1 MSPITRTLVAL
12 SCTVVAS
19 QALATELDTR
29 LYLTPSVNFTVTDGD
44 WYHKQGID
52 NDFGFGLGVGK
63 AISQSWNLE
72 LNGNYAAYN
81 IKNSTGTLK
90 NTGLGLDALYIFN
103 RNASFTP
110 YTVIGVGGVQTRA
123 PGISET
129 NWAANAGV
137 GAMKWMNDI
146 AVRGDVRY
154 RYIHDAGGVNPG
166 DWVATVGLVIPLGSK
181 PMPPAP
187 KPQPT
192 PEPMPAPVQEPEPMP
207 APAPVEP
214 PPVERPAPQTKIILE
229 GTNFDFDKATLRPAG
244 KAKLDKDAQM
254 LNTYP
259 DINVEIAGYTDSIG
273 TAKYNMGLS
282 KRRAATVQKYL
293 KSKGIADSRMTTKGF
308 GETHPVAS
316 NKTAAGRA
324 ENRRVEI
331 LILN

>member
-12 SCTVVAS
+12 SCTVVVS
-19 QALATELDTR
+19 QALAAELDTR

-72 LNGNYAAYN
+72 LNSNYAEYN
-81 IKNSTGTLK
+81 IKNGTGTLK

-103 RNASFTP
+103 RNASFSP
-110 YTVIGVGGVQTRA
+110 YALVGVGGVQTRA

-181 PMPPAP
+181 PVPPAP
-187 KPQPT
+187 TPQPA
-192 PEPMPAPVQEPEPMP
+192 PQPAPEPEPMP
-207 APAPVEP
+207 APAPAPVEQA
-214 PPVERPAPQTKIILE
+214 PVERPAPQTKIILE

-244 KAKLDKDAQM
+244 KAKLDENAKVLTA
-254 LNTYP
+254 YP

-273 TAKYNMGLS
+273 TAKYNMDLS
-282 KRRAATVQKYL
+282 RRRAATVKKYL
-293 KSKGIADSRMTTKGF
+293 ESKGIADSRMTTKGF
-308 GETHPVAS
+308 GETHPIAS

-324 ENRRVEI
+324 QNRRVEI

>member
-1 MSPITRTLVAL
+1 MSRITRTLVAL

-19 QALATELDTR
+19 HALAAELDTR
-29 LYLTPSVNFTVTDGD
+29 LYLTPSVNYTVTDSD

-63 AISQSWNLE
+63 AISQNWNLE
-72 LNGNYAAYN
+72 LNSNYAEYN
-81 IKNSTGTLK
+81 IKNGAGTLK

-103 RNASFTP
+103 RNASFSP
-110 YTVIGVGGVQTRA
+110 YALVGVGGVQTRA

-129 NWAANAGV
+129 NWAANAGL
-137 GAMKWMNDI
+137 GAMKWIKDI

-154 RYIHDAGGVNPG
+154 RYIHDMGGVNPG
-166 DWVATVGLVIPLGSK
+166 DWIATVGLMIPLGSK
-181 PMPPAP
+181 PTPPAP
-187 KPQPT
+187 RPEPA
-192 PEPMPAPVQEPEPMP
+192 PEPMAAAAPEPTPAP
-207 APAPVEP
+207 APAPVEQP
-214 PPVERPAPQTKIILE
+214 AMERPAPQSKIILE
-229 GTNFDFDKATLRPAG
+229 GTNFDFNKATLRPTG
-244 KAKLDKDAQM
+244 KAKLDKDAEM
-254 LNTYP
+254 LKTYA

-282 KRRAATVQKYL
+282 KRRAATVKKYL
-293 KSKGIADSRMTTKGF
+293 ESKGIAASRMTTKGF
-308 GETHPVAS
+308 GETKPIAS

>member
-12 SCTVVAS
+12 TCTVVAS
-19 QALATELDTR
+19 QALAAELDTR

-72 LNGNYAAYN
+72 LNSNYAAYN
-81 IKNSTGTLK
+81 IRNSSGTLK

-103 RNASFTP
+103 RDASFTP

-137 GAMKWMNDI
+137 GAMQWMNGI

-207 APAPVEP
+207 APAPVEQ

-324 ENRRVEI
+324 QNRRVEI

>member
-1 MSPITRTLVAL
+1 MSRITRTLMAL
-12 SCTVVAS
+12 SCTVVAGH
-19 QALATELDTR
+19 ALAADLDTR
-29 LYLTPSVNFTVTDGD
+29 LYLTPSINFTTTDSD

-72 LNGNYAAYN
+72 LNANYATYN

-110 YTVIGVGGVQTRA
+110 YAVVGVGGVQTRA

-137 GAMKWMNDI
+137 GAMKWIKDI

-154 RYIHDAGGVNPG
+154 RYINEVGGVNPG
-166 DWVATVGLVIPLGSK
+166 DWVATVGLMIPLGSK
-181 PMPPAP
+181 PIPPAP

-244 KAKLDKDAQM
+244 KAKLDENVKVLTA
-254 LNTYP
+254 YP

-273 TAKYNMGLS
+273 TAKYNVGLS
-282 KRRAATVQKYL
+282 KRRAATVKKYL
-293 KSKGIADSRMTTKGF
+293 ESKGIADSRMTTKGF
-308 GETHPVAS
+308 GETHPIAS

-324 ENRRVEI
+324 QNRRVEI

>member
-1 MSPITRTLVAL
+1 MPT
-12 SCTVVAS
+12 
-19 QALATELDTR
+19 
-29 LYLTPSVNFTVTDGD
+29 
-44 WYHKQGID
+44 
-52 NDFGFGLGVGK
+52 
-63 AISQSWNLE
+63 
-72 LNGNYAAYN
+72 
-81 IKNSTGTLK
+81 TLK

-110 YTVIGVGGVQTRA
+110 YAVVGVGGVQTRA

-137 GAMKWMNDI
+137 GAMKWIKDI

-154 RYIHDAGGVNPG
+154 RYINEVGGVNPG
-166 DWVATVGLVIPLGSK
+166 DWVATVGLMIPLGSK
-181 PMPPAP
+181 PVPPAP
-187 KPQPT
+187 APEPQPVAQ
-192 PEPMPAPVQEPEPMP
+192 PAPEPMP
-207 APAPVEP
+207 APAPAPVEQA
-214 PPVERPAPQTKIILE
+214 PVERPAPQTKIILE

-244 KAKLDKDAQM
+244 KAKLDENVKV
-254 LNTYP
+254 LTTYP

-282 KRRAATVQKYL
+282 KRRAATVKKYL
-293 KSKGIADSRMTTKGF
+293 ESKGIADSRMTSKGF

-324 ENRRVEI
+324 KNRRVEI

>member
-1 MSPITRTLVAL
+1 MSRITRTLMAL
-12 SCTVVAS
+12 SCTVVAGH
-19 QALATELDTR
+19 ALAAELDTR
-29 LYLTPSVNFTVTDGD
+29 LYLTPSVNFTVTDSD

-72 LNGNYAAYN
+72 LNANYAAYN

-110 YTVIGVGGVQTRA
+110 YAVVGVGGVQTRA

-137 GAMKWMNDI
+137 GAMKWIKDI

-154 RYIHDAGGVNPG
+154 RYINEVGGVNPG
-166 DWVATVGLVIPLGSK
+166 DWVATVALMIPLGSK
-181 PMPPAP
+181 PVPPAP
-187 KPQPT
+187 APEPQPVAQ
-192 PEPMPAPVQEPEPMP
+192 PAPEPMP
-207 APAPVEP
+207 APAPAPVEQA
-214 PPVERPAPQTKIILE
+214 PVERPAPQTKIILE

-244 KAKLDKDAQM
+244 KAKLDENVKV
-254 LNTYP
+254 LTTYP

-282 KRRAATVQKYL
+282 KRRAATVKKYL
-293 KSKGIADSRMTTKGF
+293 ESKGIADSRMTSKGF

-324 ENRRVEI
+324 KNRRVEI

>member
-1 MSPITRTLVAL
+1 MSRITRTLMAL
-12 SCTVVAS
+12 SCTVVAGH
-19 QALATELDTR
+19 ALAAELDTR
-29 LYLTPSVNFTVTDGD
+29 LYLTPSVNFTVTDSD

-72 LNGNYAAYN
+72 LNANYAAYN

-110 YTVIGVGGVQTRA
+110 YAVVGVGGVQTRA

-129 NWAANAGV
+129 NFAANAGL
-137 GAMKWMNDI
+137 GAMKWINDI

-154 RYIHDAGGVNPG
+154 RYIHEVGGVNPG
-166 DWVATVGLVIPLGSK
+166 DWVATVALMIPLGSK
-181 PMPPAP
+181 PVPPAP
-187 KPQPT
+187 APEPQPVAQ
-192 PEPMPAPVQEPEPMP
+192 PAPEPMP
-207 APAPVEP
+207 APAPAPVEQA
-214 PPVERPAPQTKIILE
+214 PVERPAPQTKIILE

-244 KAKLDKDAQM
+244 KAKLDENVKV
-254 LNTYP
+254 LTTYP

-282 KRRAATVQKYL
+282 KRRAATVKKYL
-293 KSKGIADSRMTTKGF
+293 ESKGIADSRMTTKGF
-308 GETHPVAS
+308 GETHPIAS

-324 ENRRVEI
+324 KNRRVEI

>member
-1 MSPITRTLVAL
+1 MSRITRTLMAL
-12 SCTVVAS
+12 SCTVVAGH
-19 QALATELDTR
+19 ALAAELDTR
-29 LYLTPSVNFTVTDGD
+29 LYLTPSVNFTVTDSD

-72 LNGNYAAYN
+72 LNANYAAYN

-110 YTVIGVGGVQTRA
+110 YAVVGVGGVQTRA

-137 GAMKWMNDI
+137 GAMKWIKDI

-154 RYIHDAGGVNPG
+154 RYINEVGGVNPG
-166 DWVATVGLVIPLGSK
+166 DWVATVGLMIPLGSK
-181 PMPPAP
+181 PVPPAP
-187 KPQPT
+187 APQPVAQ
-192 PEPMPAPVQEPEPMP
+192 PAPEPMP
-207 APAPVEP
+207 APAPAPVEQA
-214 PPVERPAPQTKIILE
+214 PVERPAPQTKIILE

-244 KAKLDKDAQM
+244 KAKLDENVKV
-254 LNTYP
+254 LTTYP

-282 KRRAATVQKYL
+282 KRRAATVKKYL
-293 KSKGIADSRMTTKGF
+293 ESKGIADSRMTSKGF
-308 GETHPVAS
+308 GETHPIAS
-316 NKTAAGRA
+316 NKTAVGRA
-324 ENRRVEI
+324 KNRRVEI

>member
-1 MSPITRTLVAL
+1 MSRITRTLMAL
-12 SCTVVAS
+12 SCTVVAGH
-19 QALATELDTR
+19 ALAAELDTR
-29 LYLTPSVNFTVTDGD
+29 LYLTPSVNFTVTDSD

-72 LNGNYAAYN
+72 LNANYAAYN

-110 YTVIGVGGVQTRA
+110 YAVVGVGGVQTRA

-137 GAMKWMNDI
+137 GAMKWIKDI

-154 RYIHDAGGVNPG
+154 RYINEVGGVNPG
-166 DWVATVGLVIPLGSK
+166 DWVATVGLMIPLGSK
-181 PMPPAP
+181 PVPPAP
-187 KPQPT
+187 APEPQPVAQ
-192 PEPMPAPVQEPEPMP
+192 PAPEPMP
-207 APAPVEP
+207 APAPAPVEQA
-214 PPVERPAPQTKIILE
+214 PVERPAPQTKIILE

-244 KAKLDKDAQM
+244 KAKLDENVKV
-254 LNTYP
+254 LTTYP

-282 KRRAATVQKYL
+282 KRRAATVKKYL
-293 KSKGIADSRMTTKGF
+293 ESKGIADSRMTSKGF
-308 GETHPVAS
+308 GETHPIAS

-324 ENRRVEI
+324 KNRRVEI

>member
-1 MSPITRTLVAL
+1 MSRITRTLAAL
-12 SCTVVAS
+12 SCTIVAG
-19 QALATELDTR
+19 QALAAELDTR
-29 LYLTPSVNFTVTDGD
+29 LYLTPSVNFAVTDSD

-72 LNGNYAAYN
+72 LNSSYAEYN
-81 IKNSTGTLK
+81 IKNGTGTLK

-103 RNASFTP
+103 RNASFSP
-110 YTVIGVGGVQTRA
+110 YALVGVGGVQTRA

-129 NWAANAGV
+129 NWAANAGL
-137 GAMKWMNDI
+137 GAMKWINDI

-166 DWVATVGLVIPLGSK
+166 DWIATVGLMIPLGSK
-181 PMPPAP
+181 PVPPAP
-187 KPQPT
+187 A
-192 PEPMPAPVQEPEPMP
+192 PEPAPQPAPVPEPAP
-207 APAPVEP
+207 APAPVEEP
-214 PPVERPAPQTKIILE
+214 AIERPAPQTTIILE

-244 KAKLDKDAQM
+244 KAKLDKDAEM
-254 LNTYP
+254 LKTYP
-259 DINVEIAGYTDSIG
+259 DINVEIAGHTDSIG

-282 KRRAATVQKYL
+282 KRRAATVKKYL
-293 KSKGIADSRMTTKGF
+293 ESQGVAASRMTTKGF
-308 GETHPVAS
+308 GETKPIAS